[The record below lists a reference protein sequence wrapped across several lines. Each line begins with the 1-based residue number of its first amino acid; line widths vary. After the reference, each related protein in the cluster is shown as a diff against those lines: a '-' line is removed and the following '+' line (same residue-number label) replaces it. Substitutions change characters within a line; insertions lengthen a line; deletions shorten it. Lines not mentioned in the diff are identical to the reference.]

1 MILNQKV
8 IHTGI
13 QNVINLKPHNRVE
26 LMQQILYE
34 QTVSRAYCDA
44 LFTRNFISVALLNN
58 NNYNNK

>member
-1 MILNQKV
+1 
-8 IHTGI
+8 
-13 QNVINLKPHNRVE
+13 
-26 LMQQILYE
+26 MQQILYE